1 MKEGMLKRKNE
12 RVCVRKDRER
22 KRERD
27 DCERC
32 NREKKGL
39 RKSMCV

>member
-22 KRERD
+22 MRER
-27 DCERC
+27 ERGMIV
-32 NREKKGL
+32 RDAIEK
-39 RKSMCV
+39 RRD